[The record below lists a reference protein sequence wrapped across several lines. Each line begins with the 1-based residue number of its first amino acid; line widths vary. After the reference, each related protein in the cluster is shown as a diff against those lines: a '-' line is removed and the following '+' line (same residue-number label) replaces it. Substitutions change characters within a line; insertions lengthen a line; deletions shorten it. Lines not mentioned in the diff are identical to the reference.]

1 MVAALDQAGE
11 SCLGLLSHIT
21 DRMGLQ
27 IAVLTAVFALLVSLT
42 LYRIPRYPKAALG
55 PVSMAFALWVQYVI
69 ERMPMVHERMHL
81 ALATT
86 AGIIQASE
94 DYLASFVSR
103 SGIGAAAAGDSGNI
117 ASFLY
122 YLTSA
127 ERDAWKC
134 SPQDLYT
141 HLFRTMDQIRG
152 MGIFPGIFPDVHESL
167 WGTWGL
173 VLPVLLVLVAVLAAT
188 EQQNGTWQKGRL
200 LWFPPRYSSSAMR
213 HTSPWGCSCAWHSCG
228 SWRPC
233 SLPSGRMRRK
243 NGIRFRFLK
252 NEKIKIDVRQIKE
265 KWQNCKK
272 LIS

>member
-141 HLFRTMDQIRG
+141 HLFRTMDHIRG
-152 MGIFPGIFPDVHESL
+152 MGVFPDVHESL

-200 LWFPPRYSSSAMR
+200 LWL
-213 HTSPWGCSCAWHSCG
+213 
-228 SWRPC
+228 
-233 SLPSGRMRRK
+233 LPQVLFIGYAAYQSMGM
-243 NGIRFRFLK
+243 FLCVALLWVL
-252 NEKIKIDVRQIKE
+252 ETLFLALRQDE
-265 KWQNCKK
+265 TKK
-272 LIS
+272 RNQVPFSQKRENKD

>member
-21 DRMGLQ
+21 DRMWLQ

-152 MGIFPGIFPDVHESL
+152 MGIFPDVHESL

-200 LWFPPRYSSSAMR
+200 LWL
-213 HTSPWGCSCAWHSCG
+213 
-228 SWRPC
+228 
-233 SLPSGRMRRK
+233 LPQVLFIGYAAYQSMGM
-243 NGIRFRFLK
+243 FLCVALLWVL
-252 NEKIKIDVRQIKE
+252 ETLFLALRQDE
-265 KWQNCKK
+265 TKK
-272 LIS
+272 RNQVPFSQKRENKD

>member
-42 LYRIPRYPKAALG
+42 LYRIPRYPQAALG

-152 MGIFPGIFPDVHESL
+152 MGIFPDVHESL

-173 VLPVLLVLVAVLAAT
+173 VLPVLLVLVAAAIF
-188 EQQNGTWQKGRL
+188 EPG
-200 LWFPPRYSSSAMR
+200 LWSIRRAGFCGSSPRYSSSAMR

>member
-141 HLFRTMDQIRG
+141 HLLRTMDQIRG

-200 LWFPPRYSSSAMR
+200 LWL
-213 HTSPWGCSCAWHSCG
+213 
-228 SWRPC
+228 
-233 SLPSGRMRRK
+233 LPQVLFIGYAAYQSMGM
-243 NGIRFRFLK
+243 FLCVALLWVL
-252 NEKIKIDVRQIKE
+252 ETLFLALRQDE
-265 KWQNCKK
+265 TKK
-272 LIS
+272 RNQVPFSQKRENKD